1 MHLGPGA
8 SFPFRLT
15 KDQARSTFLAADR
28 AYPGNAGATKGVW
41 VMSTRR
47 DLALGLILA
56 GTASALAGGKAQAK
70 VSEADALEALNPW
83 LDAVFTGDPAVVDK
97 VLAEEFQILRSNG
110 GGHDKAS
117 YLKALPKQTA
127 RPKFSDII
135 ATGNGETLVIR
146 YKLETEQTI
155 DGIPFNGISPRL
167 SVFRKDAGRWLM
179 VAHAN
184 FAQLAA

>member
-1 MHLGPGA
+1 
-8 SFPFRLT
+8 
-15 KDQARSTFLAADR
+15 
-28 AYPGNAGATKGVW
+28 
-41 VMSTRR
+41 MSTRR

-110 GGHDKAS
+110 RGHDKAS
-117 YLKALPKQTA
+117 YLKALPKQTT
-127 RPKFSDII
+127 RSKFSDII

-146 YKLETEQTI
+146 YKIETEQTI
-155 DGIPFNGISPRL
+155 DGTPVNGISPRL
-167 SVFRKDAGRWLM
+167 SVFRKEAGRWLM
-179 VAHAN
+179 IAHAN